1 MPSDSEDEL
10 HPLLPGSPASR
21 KRSPLGVMGLAV
33 LSYFSVCG
41 GPFGLEVAIAAGG
54 PAPVVASILTLA
66 LLWAMPVALM
76 TSELGS
82 ALPSRGGYMYWVERA
97 FGRRLGAV
105 NGWFSIC
112 TALLDSS
119 SYPAMFC
126 GYVTFALARWT
137 SQPPLSELQR
147 WAVSAALTCT
157 VCALN
162 LRGISLAARASI
174 ALACISMGPFVILLG
189 LSLRDDPAALLG
201 APLGWVRALAGGG
214 AAAAATA
221 APAVPGAAAAPPPP
235 PPRGRPTGCCCSRR
249 RCGRRRAST
258 RSRSSAPTSTRSS
271 RCRGRWRS
279 PSRSCSRGRSG
290 RLRSA
295 RRRPS
300 SPAPA
305 TRTTSSAPSRSPPR
319 RWAAAASARRSACGW
334 RWRGWRRAPG

>member
-137 SQPPLSELQR
+137 SQPRRVP
-147 WAVSAALTCT
+147 
-157 VCALN
+157 
-162 LRGISLAARASI
+162 
-174 ALACISMGPFVILLG
+174 
-189 LSLRDDPAALLG
+189 
-201 APLGWVRALAGGG
+201 
-214 AAAAATA
+214 
-221 APAVPGAAAAPPPP
+221 PGARSGELSSRVSGSRSR
-235 PPRGRPTGCCCSRR
+235 RGRR
-249 RCGRRRAST
+249 
-258 RSRSSAPTSTRSS
+258 
-271 RCRGRWRS
+271 
-279 PSRSCSRGRSG
+279 
-290 RLRSA
+290 
-295 RRRPS
+295 
-300 SPAPA
+300 
-305 TRTTSSAPSRSPPR
+305 
-319 RWAAAASARRSACGW
+319 
-334 RWRGWRRAPG
+334 

>member
-97 FGRRLGAV
+97 FGRRPGAV

-147 WAVSAALTCT
+147 WAVSAALTC
-157 VCALN
+157 
-162 LRGISLAARASI
+162 
-174 ALACISMGPFVILLG
+174 
-189 LSLRDDPAALLG
+189 
-201 APLGWVRALAGGG
+201 
-214 AAAAATA
+214 
-221 APAVPGAAAAPPPP
+221 
-235 PPRGRPTGCCCSRR
+235 
-249 RCGRRRAST
+249 ST
-258 RSRSSAPTSTRSS
+258 CECTRKE
-271 RCRGRWRS
+271 
-279 PSRSCSRGRSG
+279 
-290 RLRSA
+290 A
-295 RRRPS
+295 
-300 SPAPA
+300 
-305 TRTTSSAPSRSPPR
+305 
-319 RWAAAASARRSACGW
+319 
-334 RWRGWRRAPG
+334 